1 MVKIRYE
8 DGDYKRYRGFRF
20 LAIAG
25 SKVRLPDNQEIQEHF
40 GAISSSNQHEEVKG
54 EPNYAQVS
62 VLYEVLN
69 RVALTGEFAKART
82 YEVDWGIKHLGPPHC
97 GDLILCDRNYASY
110 RFLEEREPIDF
121 VIRCS
126 ASSFQVARAMLKGQG
141 TDSQVVNLKI
151 SNQKSI
157 QVRFVRVT
165 LSTREYEVFV
175 TSLADELTYPN
186 ELFKELY
193 YLRWGI
199 ETFYGFLKTRL
210 ELENFSGKTV
220 KSLYQNCYA
229 TVYLTGLES
238 RLTLETNQILS
249 TKNPNVNSQQVNHNV
264 SFHVIKSK
272 ALNLLLSDIPIPKV
286 LKKLRALFLTN
297 PTLNKKKPHTPR
309 KKRTA
314 RHLLHY
320 HRTQRKHCF

>member
-1 MVKIRYE
+1 MSYQE
-8 DGDYKRYRGFRF
+8 DNYKRYRGFRL
-20 LAIAG
+20 LAIDG
-25 SKVRLPDNQEIQEHF
+25 SKVRLPEGQEIQKHF
-40 GAISSSNQHEEVKG
+40 GAISYSNQYEEVRG
-54 EPNYAQVS
+54 EHNYAQVS
-62 VLYEVLN
+62 VLYDVLN
-69 RVALTGEFAKART
+69 RIALTGEFAKARA
-82 YEVDWGIKHLGPPHC
+82 YEVDLGIKPLSHSQF
-97 GDLILCDRNYASY
+97 GDLIVCDRNYASY
-110 RFLEEREPIDF
+110 RFLDELEHVDF

-151 SNQKSI
+151 NNQKSRL
-157 QVRFVRVT
+157 VRFVRVT
-165 LSTREYEVFV
+165 LNPGEYEVLV
-175 TSLADELTYPN
+175 TSLADERTYPN

-220 KSLYQNCYA
+220 ESLYQDFYA

-238 RLTLETNQILS
+238 LLTLETNQILS
-249 TKNPNVNSQQVNHNV
+249 TRNTSVNSQQVNHNV
-264 SFHVIKSK
+264 SFHAIKSE
-272 ALNLLLSDIPIPKV
+272 ALNLLLSDVPIPKV

-297 PTLNKKKPHTPR
+297 PTLNKKKPHPPR

-320 HRTQRKHCF
+320 HRTQRKHC